1 MERVSRIPLPG
12 ATPAD
17 DPDVWE
23 LSHLMPAL
31 WRTLMRATN
40 TSDQMPALE
49 SQVAVLRKLDATER
63 ISPAQMADELHLAR
77 STVSNLIKSLVADGI
92 IERERSITDGRS
104 VWLKSTERG
113 RNILD
118 AFRRGRAD
126 ALAQA
131 LDAIPAGDRDRIIDA
146 LPSLVVLLHQ
156 LEAASGGS
164 PV

>member
-1 MERVSRIPLPG
+1 
-12 ATPAD
+12 
-17 DPDVWE
+17 
-23 LSHLMPAL
+23 MPAL